1 MADAAGRR
9 RAARRDAGL
18 ASSMIGSHRIP
29 TWVPSGIFFAPLAA
43 TGRISW
49 LRVAA
54 IGAVRTS
61 IDPNV
66 RPSETSDGV
75 TGGRRM
81 PAVVPEN
88 VPVAPD
94 RTWLELTPCDTS
106 ER

>member
-1 MADAAGRR
+1 M
-9 RAARRDAGL
+9 
-18 ASSMIGSHRIP
+18 
-29 TWVPSGIFFAPLAA
+29 PSGIFLAPLAA
-43 TGRISW
+43 TGTISW

-106 ER
+106 DR